1 MSARKL
7 EWKKIK
13 RDDGESTPLLITP
26 LIDIMF
32 LLLIFF
38 VMNTSFNKLSPIDI
52 NLPESRAPSE
62 SVQKQMTL
70 VLRENR
76 TIGFQNR
83 DYALPDLYDALIS
96 SGDKTGDVIIA
107 GDENISYA
115 FLVAVMDEAGRAGFS
130 NITLLTERD

>member
-52 NLPESRAPSE
+52 NMPESQAPAE
-62 SVQKQMTL
+62 SVQKKLTL
-70 VLRENR
+70 ILKENNA
-76 TIGFQNR
+76 IVFQDRN
-83 DYALPDLYDALIS
+83 YSLNELYEALTS
-96 SGDKTGDVIIA
+96 TNDKTGEVIIA
-107 GDENISYA
+107 GDERISYA

-130 NITLLTERD
+130 NITLLTESD